1 MMDSDTDKILAV
13 VIVTTAVIKL
23 HLNLRLHL
31 ELLIVC
37 TKMARLRS
45 LEVGDDEQQH
55 LPEEVHFDRDPSR
68 TNITFKVTA

>member
-1 MMDSDTDKILAV
+1 MMDSDTDKMLAV
-13 VIVTTAVIKL
+13 VIVTTVVTKM
-23 HLNLRLHL
+23 HLNLSLHL

-45 LEVGDDEQQH
+45 LEVGDDDQQH

-68 TNITFKVTA
+68 ANITIKVTA